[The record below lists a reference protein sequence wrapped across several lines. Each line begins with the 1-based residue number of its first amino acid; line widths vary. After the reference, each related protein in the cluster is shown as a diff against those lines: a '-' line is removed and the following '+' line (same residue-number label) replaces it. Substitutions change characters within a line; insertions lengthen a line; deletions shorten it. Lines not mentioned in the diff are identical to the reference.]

1 MTIRLIQRLRNNTI
15 KTETRLYV
23 RIALQESD
31 LHLLEAIQACF
42 GGSISKRFHPKSD
55 SVSYSYS
62 SVSFSNCYNMIKYF
76 DRYNLSSNKYLE
88 YLFFRKAYLMVL
100 REEHLTVEG
109 ISILK
114 RLQRT
119 MSRFKHTKK

>member
-1 MTIRLIQRLRNNTI
+1 LTIRLIQRLRNNTI